1 MNSIRIAGT
10 ALSVLLAMTLAGCGK
25 NDDAPPKAEGAE
37 HADEGKGH
45 AEGEGAEEGDAHEE
59 GEGHEEG
66 GAEPI
71 KLDAAELKAAGIVLA
86 KLDQGGLNEE
96 LRAPGEVLDSAYGT
110 TLITPRV
117 EALVVRRHARMGQEV
132 KAGAPL
138 VTLSSVDVA
147 EAQGALAV
155 AEQEWKRMQA
165 LGPDAVSGRR
175 YNEARIAA
183 EQARAAARAYGLPG
197 NSPGRANGEFTLTA
211 PHAGRLTEDNF
222 VVGERIEPG
231 RALFRLVDESVVW
244 VDAKLPSEHAYRVA
258 VGSPV
263 QIVLGKTRLPG
274 TVVERAHHTSEDT
287 RNAMVRIEVRNDDDR
302 LHGGDY
308 VDAYLDAGGNG
319 VSSLSVPTAAVLQLE
334 GEMVVFRQ
342 GADGALAPVPVRA
355 GAVVGDRTII
365 EEGLAVGDTV
375 VVEGAYALKARML
388 KSQLGEGHAH

>member
-1 MNSIRIAGT
+1 
-10 ALSVLLAMTLAGCGK
+10 
-25 NDDAPPKAEGAE
+25 
-37 HADEGKGH
+37 
-45 AEGEGAEEGDAHEE
+45 
-59 GEGHEEG
+59 
-66 GAEPI
+66 
-71 KLDAAELKAAGIVLA
+71 
-86 KLDQGGLNEE
+86 
-96 LRAPGEVLDSAYGT
+96 
-110 TLITPRV
+110 
-117 EALVVRRHARMGQEV
+117 VRRHARMGQEV
-132 KAGAPL
+132 GAGTPL

-165 LGPDAVSGRR
+165 LGSDAVSGRR
-175 YNEARIAA
+175 YNEARIAV
-183 EQARAAARAYGLPG
+183 EQARAVARAYGLPG
-197 NSPGRANGEFTLTA
+197 NSAGRANGEFTLTA

-258 VGSPV
+258 VGSAV
-263 QIVLGKTRLPG
+263 QIVLGQTRLPG
-274 TVVERAHHTSEDT
+274 KVVERAHHTSEDT
-287 RNAMVRIEVRNDDDR
+287 RNAMVRIEVRNDEDR

-319 VSSLSVPTAAVLQLE
+319 TPRLSVPTAALVQLE
-334 GEMVVFRQ
+334 GESVVFRQ

-355 GAVVGDRTII
+355 GPVIGDRTVI

>member
-1 MNSIRIAGT
+1 MISTRISGA
-10 ALSVLLAMTLAGCGK
+10 ALAALLAMLLAACGK
-25 NDDAPPKAEGAE
+25 DAAEPAGHGE
-37 HADEGKGH
+37 HAEEGEGH
-45 AEGEGAEEGDAHEE
+45 AEGEAHEE
-59 GEGHEEG
+59 GE
-66 GAEPI
+66 AEPI
-71 KLDAAELKAAGIVLA
+71 KLDAAQLNAAGIVLA
-86 KLDQGGLNEE
+86 KLDQAALNEE
-96 LRAPGEVLDSAYGT
+96 LRAPGEVLDNAYGT

-132 KAGAPL
+132 RAGAAL

-147 EAQGALAV
+147 EAQGTLAV

-175 YNEARIAA
+175 YNEARIAV

-211 PHAGRLTEDNF
+211 PHAGRLTDDNF

-231 RALFRLVDESVVW
+231 RALFRLVDETVVW
-244 VDAKLPSEHAYRVA
+244 VDAKLPSEQAYRVA

-263 QIVLGKTRLPG
+263 QIVLGQVRLPG

-287 RNAMVRIEVRNDDDR
+287 RNAMVRIEVRNDGDR

-308 VDAYLDAGGNG
+308 VDAYLDAGGNEG
-319 VSSLSVPTAAVLQLE
+319 TQLSVPTAAVLQLE
-334 GEMVVFRQ
+334 GESIVFRQ
-342 GADGALAPVPVRA
+342 GADGALAPVPVRT
-355 GAVVGDRTII
+355 GAVVGDRTVI

-375 VVEGAYALKARML
+375 VVEGAYALKAQML